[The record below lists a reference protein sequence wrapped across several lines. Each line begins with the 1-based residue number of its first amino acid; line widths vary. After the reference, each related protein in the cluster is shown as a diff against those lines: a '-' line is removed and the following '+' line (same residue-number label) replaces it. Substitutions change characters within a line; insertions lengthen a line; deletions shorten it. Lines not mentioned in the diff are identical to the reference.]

1 MLVKCMFSGS
11 GGQGSALMA
20 KLVCEGAMRENL
32 KVVMTQTYGIE
43 QRGGDSTAFII
54 ISDEA
59 IGSPIVENDAT
70 IAVALSQSIYE
81 QCLHGVAPG
90 GMLFTNASL
99 VENPGTAEGFT
110 QILLP
115 VSEIAVEVGSV
126 RSVNMV
132 MLGAVIAKTK
142 LLKRE
147 TIMAVLE
154 ETMGRKKPEPVSYT
168 HLDVYKRQFLGDQHT
183 PVTRFAMQGDG
194 QFRIRRKGH
203 TFAVGHHARQMCI
216 RDSACSVKTDQ

>member
-1 MLVKCMFSGS
+1 MYIIYNESTKMKELVKKIGELSIPLIVGIVAALAWANIDSYSYNDFIYRELAPGVNFHFLVNDVFLVLFFGS
-11 GGQGSALMA
+11 VS
-20 KLVCEGAMRENL
+20 
-32 KVVMTQTYGIE
+32 IE
-43 QRGGDSTAFII
+43 
-54 ISDEA
+54 
-59 IGSPIVENDAT
+59 IV
-70 IAVALSQSIYE
+70 
-81 QCLHGVAPG
+81 HGVAPG

-154 ETMGRKKPEPVSYT
+154 ETMGRKKPELLEFNIKAFNAGYEAA
-168 HLDVYKRQFLGDQHT
+168 G
-183 PVTRFAMQGDG
+183 
-194 QFRIRRKGH
+194 KGE
-203 TFAVGHHARQMCI
+203 
-216 RDSACSVKTDQ
+216 

>member
-132 MLGAVIAKTK
+132 MLGAVIAKTE

-154 ETMGRKKPEPVSYT
+154 ETMGRKKPELLSSTSKPST
-168 HLDVYKRQFLGDQHT
+168 LAEAAG
-183 PVTRFAMQGDG
+183 
-194 QFRIRRKGH
+194 KGE
-203 TFAVGHHARQMCI
+203 
-216 RDSACSVKTDQ
+216 

>member
-54 ISDEA
+54 ISDEV

-126 RSVNMV
+126 RSVNM
-132 MLGAVIAKTK
+132 GDAGRRHRKDEA
-142 LLKRE
+142 
-147 TIMAVLE
+147 LE
-154 ETMGRKKPEPVSYT
+154 ARNDHGRA
-168 HLDVYKRQFLGDQHT
+168 RGD
-183 PVTRFAMQGDG
+183 DG
-194 QFRIRRKGH
+194 QEE
-203 TFAVGHHARQMCI
+203 AR
-216 RDSACSVKTDQ
+216 AA

>member
-110 QILLP
+110 QIDPLLHAQRRGYRHGP
-115 VSEIAVEVGSV
+115 RPRRTHQYAHAG
-126 RSVNMV
+126 R
-132 MLGAVIAKTK
+132 
-142 LLKRE
+142 LLQ
-147 TIMAVLE
+147 A
-154 ETMGRKKPEPVSYT
+154 GR
-168 HLDVYKRQFLGDQHT
+168 HHT
-183 PVTRFAMQGDG
+183 PR
-194 QFRIRRKGH
+194 
-203 TFAVGHHARQMCI
+203 
-216 RDSACSVKTDQ
+216 

>member
-54 ISDEA
+54 ISDEV

-154 ETMGRKKPEPVSYT
+154 ETMGKKKPELLEFNIKAFNAGYEAA
-168 HLDVYKRQFLGDQHT
+168 G
-183 PVTRFAMQGDG
+183 
-194 QFRIRRKGH
+194 KGE
-203 TFAVGHHARQMCI
+203 
-216 RDSACSVKTDQ
+216 

>member
-90 GMLFTNASL
+90 GMLFTNDPFARLRNRRGSGI
-99 VENPGTAEGFT
+99 GTQRQYGDAGRRHRKDE
-110 QILLP
+110 
-115 VSEIAVEVGSV
+115 A
-126 RSVNMV
+126 
-132 MLGAVIAKTK
+132 
-142 LLKRE
+142 
-147 TIMAVLE
+147 LE
-154 ETMGRKKPEPVSYT
+154 ARNDHGRA
-168 HLDVYKRQFLGDQHT
+168 RGD
-183 PVTRFAMQGDG
+183 DG
-194 QFRIRRKGH
+194 QEE
-203 TFAVGHHARQMCI
+203 AR
-216 RDSACSVKTDQ
+216 AA

>member
-70 IAVALSQSIYE
+70 IAVALVVIYE
-81 QCLHGVAPG
+81 QCLRRGSTACCLQRLAGGESGHGRRLTRPFARLNRRG
-90 GMLFTNASL
+90 SGI
-99 VENPGTAEGFT
+99 GT
-110 QILLP
+110 Q
-115 VSEIAVEVGSV
+115 
-126 RSVNMV
+126 
-132 MLGAVIAKTK
+132 
-142 LLKRE
+142 
-147 TIMAVLE
+147 
-154 ETMGRKKPEPVSYT
+154 
-168 HLDVYKRQFLGDQHT
+168 RQY
-183 PVTRFAMQGDG
+183 
-194 QFRIRRKGH
+194 
-203 TFAVGHHARQMCI
+203 
-216 RDSACSVKTDQ
+216 

>member
-81 QCLHGVAPG
+81 QCLHGVAP
-90 GMLFTNASL
+90 A
-99 VENPGTAEGFT
+99 ACC
-110 QILLP
+110 LP
-115 VSEIAVEVGSV
+115 
-126 RSVNMV
+126 
-132 MLGAVIAKTK
+132 
-142 LLKRE
+142 
-147 TIMAVLE
+147 
-154 ETMGRKKPEPVSYT
+154 
-168 HLDVYKRQFLGDQHT
+168 T
-183 PVTRFAMQGDG
+183 PRWW
-194 QFRIRRKGH
+194 RIR
-203 TFAVGHHARQMCI
+203 ARPKASRRSFCPSPKSPWKWDRYAASI
-216 RDSACSVKTDQ
+216 W

>member
-20 KLVCEGAMRENL
+20 KLVCEGAMRVNL

-154 ETMGRKKPEPVSYT
+154 ETMGRKKPELLEFNIKAFNAGYEAA
-168 HLDVYKRQFLGDQHT
+168 G
-183 PVTRFAMQGDG
+183 
-194 QFRIRRKGH
+194 KGE
-203 TFAVGHHARQMCI
+203 
-216 RDSACSVKTDQ
+216 

>member
-1 MLVKCMFSGS
+1 ML
-11 GGQGSALMA
+11 
-20 KLVCEGAMRENL
+20 E
-32 KVVMTQTYGIE
+32 VVLP
-43 QRGGDSTAFII
+43 RLSF
-54 ISDEA
+54 
-59 IGSPIVENDAT
+59 V
-70 IAVALSQSIYE
+70 AVFLAIYE

-126 RSVNMV
+126 RSINMV

-154 ETMGRKKPEPVSYT
+154 ETMGRKKPELLEFNIKAFNAGYEAA
-168 HLDVYKRQFLGDQHT
+168 G
-183 PVTRFAMQGDG
+183 
-194 QFRIRRKGH
+194 KGE
-203 TFAVGHHARQMCI
+203 
-216 RDSACSVKTDQ
+216 